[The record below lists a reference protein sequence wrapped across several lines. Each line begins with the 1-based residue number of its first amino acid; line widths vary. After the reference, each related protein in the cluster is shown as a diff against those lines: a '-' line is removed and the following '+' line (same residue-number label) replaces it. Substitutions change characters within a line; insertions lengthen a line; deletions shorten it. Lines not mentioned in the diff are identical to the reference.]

1 MYGLLLRP
9 LSDREPQPARNVF
22 AARSLGI
29 ARKNVLAD
37 AVRLADE
44 FRKNTSDS

>member
-9 LSDREPQPARNVF
+9 SDREPQPTRSFF
-22 AARSLGI
+22 AARSLGM
-29 ARKNVLAD
+29 ARKTVLAD

-44 FRKNTSDS
+44 FRKNTPHS